1 LTLSNL
7 SRASGSCDDEEEVHD
22 YLNGLRYRNETSNQ
36 IMEYASMAGGM
47 EIFLDG
53 AGFDF
58 LANLNTVLF
67 SSDTTACLTLA
78 GTPLDLDD
86 AIQSAPSLG
95 RLAYTIPSLPDLFG
109 GVPMSTFR
117 NHWVADDSEAIQFSL
132 KV

>member
-1 LTLSNL
+1 M
-7 SRASGSCDDEEEVHD
+7 
-22 YLNGLRYRNETSNQ
+22 Q
-36 IMEYASMAGGM
+36 YASMAGGM
-47 EIFLDG
+47 EIFIDG

-67 SSDTTACLTLA
+67 SSDTTECQTLA

-95 RLAYTIPSLPDLFG
+95 RLAYTVPSLPDLFG
-109 GVPMSTFR
+109 GVTMESFR
-117 NHWVADDSEAIQFSL
+117 NHYVIDNDEAIRFSI